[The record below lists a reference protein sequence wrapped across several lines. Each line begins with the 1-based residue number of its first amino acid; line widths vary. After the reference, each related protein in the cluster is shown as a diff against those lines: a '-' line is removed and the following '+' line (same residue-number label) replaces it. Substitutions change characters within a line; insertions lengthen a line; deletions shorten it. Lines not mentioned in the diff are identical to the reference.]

1 MYAKREKMYP
11 AYISKHNSNCEKQ
24 VLLLT
29 IPNGGSKV
37 HEAKSKGQRWCYY
50 LAVKKLL
57 ALLRG
62 IALKTMVIFIVFIRS
77 KQKTNLNHLKEYVK
91 IKIFVV

>member
-1 MYAKREKMYP
+1 MYAKREKIYP
-11 AYISKHNSNCEKQ
+11 DYISKHNSNCEKQ

-29 IPNGGSKV
+29 IPNGGPKV
-37 HEAKSKGQRWCYY
+37 HEAKSEGQRWCY
-50 LAVKKLL
+50 LAIKKLL

-62 IALKTMVIFIVFIRS
+62 ITLKTMVIFIVFILL